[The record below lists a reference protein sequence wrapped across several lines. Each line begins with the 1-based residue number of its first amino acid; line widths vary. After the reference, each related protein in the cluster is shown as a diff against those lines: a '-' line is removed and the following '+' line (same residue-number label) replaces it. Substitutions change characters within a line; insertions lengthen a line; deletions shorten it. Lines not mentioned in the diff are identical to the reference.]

1 MNQVICT
8 RKRNGLIAGLT
19 WQPLV
24 AATGS
29 LAEAKKLV
37 KQDTSI
43 KKFAIAGSKQAAV
56 GFYHVSDG
64 VDWDSD
70 DADDSAEDVPTS
82 QPATLHS
89 LALAYAHAIGN
100 QSGVLAYAIDMGT
113 AAMSAAN
120 DTHYAIVVVDAGCPR
135 LDQIKT
141 ASEMDALLAYYGTSP
156 NGVAYTVHSNTAAL
170 IDAFGGKAIT
180 EDQLWS
186 ATNKATLLQS
196 RPLNMRLLLAS
207 VVSITLLIG
216 GGLFAK
222 KYAADIS
229 KANAIEQARQ
239 NDPLPPYQTLLET
252 QLGQLGW
259 TAEQMDTTLDALGAQ
274 PTRQVGWNLGG
285 IVCSMTSQTCESTWI
300 RNGGTSSELIAARAI
315 ANEVPLQQPLA
326 STGLDSQSFTLPMK
340 LTPSG
345 VGAKSDLPS
354 QAATGASSITSQYQS
369 INTAGIA
376 VTLEGFMS
384 WPSYQKSAQ
393 LPPTELVFSR
403 KFSFSSDLPLAREV
417 VGSLPKNVYW
427 AGIRIQLD
435 PDARNPSEAMK
446 VSLSGVEYVQ

>member
-1 MNQVICT
+1 M
-8 RKRNGLIAGLT
+8 
-19 WQPLV
+19 
-24 AATGS
+24 
-29 LAEAKKLV
+29 
-37 KQDTSI
+37 
-43 KKFAIAGSKQAAV
+43 
-56 GFYHVSDG
+56 
-64 VDWDSD
+64 
-70 DADDSAEDVPTS
+70 
-82 QPATLHS
+82 
-89 LALAYAHAIGN
+89 
-100 QSGVLAYAIDMGT
+100 
-113 AAMSAAN
+113 
-120 DTHYAIVVVDAGCPR
+120 
-135 LDQIKT
+135 
-141 ASEMDALLAYYGTSP
+141 
-156 NGVAYTVHSNTAAL
+156 
-170 IDAFGGKAIT
+170 
-180 EDQLWS
+180 
-186 ATNKATLLQS
+186 
-196 RPLNMRLLLAS
+196 
-207 VVSITLLIG
+207 
-216 GGLFAK
+216 
-222 KYAADIS
+222 
-229 KANAIEQARQ
+229 
-239 NDPLPPYQTLLET
+239 
-252 QLGQLGW
+252 
-259 TAEQMDTTLDALGAQ
+259 
-274 PTRQVGWNLGG
+274 
-285 IVCSMTSQTCESTWI
+285 CSMTSQTCESTWI